1 MAGTKTVNI
10 VAEYLLYNHTNMEP
24 DFLHIE
30 KELAIEAWIMYAF
43 KIYDMLLQE
52 DFEFDG
58 WLKADENWYQP
69 N

>member
-1 MAGTKTVNI
+1 
-10 VAEYLLYNHTNMEP
+10 MEP
-24 DFLHIE
+24 EFIHIE
-30 KELAIEAWIMYAF
+30 KELAIEAWIMYSF

-58 WLKADENWYQP
+58 WLKVDLNWFER

>member
-1 MAGTKTVNI
+1 MYIAYQPI
-10 VAEYLLYNHTNMEP
+10 MEA

-43 KIYDMLLQE
+43 KIYDMLLEE
-52 DFEFDG
+52 DFESGG
-58 WLKADENWYQP
+58 WMRADLKWFNL